1 VAATTS
7 HRRSPAAAR
16 KSTLLRKAPSVHDT
30 RVSSRRQPVESAGA
44 GAGSGIG
51 RRSGNRTRY
60 CSAFRT

>member
-51 RRSGNRTRY
+51 RM
-60 CSAFRT
+60 